1 MNRWEQIGKILG
13 IIVALILVGTYSFTL
28 YNTIQK
34 NKSLLKERTQE
45 ASFLEPLQEL
55 QKEKRQYQTL
65 SVKVA
70 TNLYTNQRL
79 FNLYKGFENEFGS
92 HFYSVKL
99 NPSYTTDKNGMKWFS
114 LTIQVNNMKPQDF
127 FAVVQKEIPPLYVDS
142 FQVSENRITAVLKGM
157 INTQDDKFV
166 ITHELYNTSKYIICR
181 LYAVTNNPIMEK
193 YLIKAGYYVAKKG
206 NQYYAGKV
214 MVRNLDA
221 LTAEAVANSYSEKG
235 IIVMVVKEAK

>member
-1 MNRWEQIGKILG
+1 MNRREQIGKILG
-13 IIVALILVGTYSFTL
+13 VIVALILVGTYSFTL

-79 FNLYKGFENEFGS
+79 FNLYKGFENEFGP

-166 ITHELYNTSKYIICR
+166 ITPKLYNTSKYIICR
-181 LYAVTNNPIMEK
+181 LYAVTNNPVMEK
-193 YLIKAGYYVAKKG
+193 YLIKAGYYVAKKD

-214 MVRNLDA
+214 MLRNLDA